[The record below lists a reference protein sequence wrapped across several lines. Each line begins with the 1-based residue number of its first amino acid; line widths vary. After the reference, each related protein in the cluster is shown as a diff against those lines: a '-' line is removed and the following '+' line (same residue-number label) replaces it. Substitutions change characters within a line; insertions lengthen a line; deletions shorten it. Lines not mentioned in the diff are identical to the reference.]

1 MTSIAIYAGTFD
13 PLTLGHLDL
22 VERCAEIFPRLI
34 VAVSDDTPKK
44 TLFSSAERVEMIRD
58 VVRGL
63 DFGNIEVET
72 FRGLLVDYARMKEV
86 RVIIR
91 GLRAYSDF
99 EYEFQMALTNRKLA
113 PEIETLFMMP
123 KEIHSYVSS
132 STVKEV
138 ASLGGKIDDFVPSAV
153 REAIRK
159 RYEEEQE
166 VGDVS

>member
-1 MTSIAIYAGTFD
+1 MNSVAIYAGTFD
-13 PLTLGHLDL
+13 PLTYGHLDL

-34 VAVSDDTPKK
+34 IAVSADSPKK
-44 TLFSSAERVEMIRD
+44 TLFTSAERVKMIQG
-58 VVRGL
+58 VVQGIKL
-63 DFGNIEVET
+63 KNVEVET
-72 FRGLLVDYARMKEV
+72 FNGLLIDYAREKNV

-138 ASLGGKIDDFVPSAV
+138 AALGGRIDDFVPDPIQRIIA
-153 REAIRK
+153 EKNA
-159 RYEEEQE
+159 
-166 VGDVS
+166 